1 VKKILFQISQMPSNL
16 RVNVFFVF
24 FSISLI
30 DFNFFVGTA
39 TGTMPTLLVSLGQL
53 LEAPT
58 NSFHLLTRKVSN
70 AKLFL
75 LGSVLDLYG
84 SVYIGIDFQNSWCKF

>member
-1 VKKILFQISQMPSNL
+1 MFVCKEVKKTRFQVTHMSSNL
-16 RVNVFFVF
+16 RVNVFFVL
-24 FSISLI
+24 FSKSLI

-58 NSFHLLTRKVSN
+58 NSFHLLTRKVSH

-75 LGSVLDLYG
+75 LGSALDLYR
-84 SVYIGIDFQNSWCKF
+84 SVYIGIDF